1 MHLNIQSLVPK
12 LDLVEGESL
21 AYDILVFSE
30 SWLKPEVRD
39 DSILI
44 EIFLQPFRTD
54 RSDRPGGGVA
64 VYVRDT
70 LTCRRFPDL

>member
-1 MHLNIQSLVPK
+1 MYLNIQSLVPK

-44 EIFLQPFRTD
+44 EKNFCNL
-54 RSDRPGGGVA
+54 SE
-64 VYVRDT
+64 
-70 LTCRRFPDL
+70 LTGAIAPVEAW